1 MFLKHKK
8 MHVLMILP
16 SLCFAQTVVDQ
27 FESNIMITVK
37 SALQRLI
44 ISHHS
49 QDKLYIKCRTL
60 TLEMFG
66 VNEYRVMTPGTARR
80 QSLLLNRM
88 YND

>member
-1 MFLKHKK
+1 M
-8 MHVLMILP
+8 VSP
-16 SLCFAQTVVDQ
+16 SLCFAQTVDQ

-37 SALQRLI
+37 SALQRLT

-60 TLEMFG
+60 TLEMFW
-66 VNEYRVMTPGTARR
+66 VNENRAVTSGTVRR
-80 QSLLLNRM
+80 QSLLLNRL